1 MKVVNSLDQEKFDQ
15 EIPAQEINTTE
26 TTTQENSTQEK
37 PAPSKPEP
45 SAGLVHMKKFHF
57 AMLLLLLVFLTA
69 GITTFAL
76 AFGDDKVVYVGTDTG
91 TERKEFE
98 KLYETFDSLKSE
110 YFKDIKDSKLIN
122 GAINGMVESLDDP
135 YSDYMNEEEAS
146 SFHQSISSSFQGI
159 GAEIQEKDGHIMIVS
174 PLRGS
179 PAEKAGLKPNDLVMS
194 VDGKSLQGMSSTEAV
209 ALIRGEKGSKVELS
223 IKRPGIEEL
232 MNVSIIRDDI
242 PVETVRGEMIEG
254 EDGIAKIQ
262 ITTFSQNT
270 TNELMEVL
278 GEMHQKGMKGLI
290 LDLRQNPGGLLDQA
304 INISSLFVPNE
315 GILFKVEDRN
325 GKVKEYK
332 SSNKGNKSQPLVVV
346 IDKGSA
352 SASEI
357 LAAAVNES
365 ANVPLV
371 GEKSFGKGTVQQAKD
386 FADGS
391 NIKFTTQKWLTPKGN
406 WIHEKGIKPDHEV
419 KLPDYASLP
428 MIDPEKEYK
437 LSASSNEVKAA
448 QQMLKALGYDPGR
461 EDGFFDDKTVKAVKA
476 LQKDEKLDQTG
487 ILSGKTTFQLM
498 DRLRQQIMKNDTQII
513 KAVEIL
519 KQQMG
524 K

>member
-1 MKVVNSLDQEKFDQ
+1 MKVVNSLDQENIDKEKQ
-15 EIPAQEINTTE
+15 AQETPI
-26 TTTQENSTQEK
+26 QENSTEER
-37 PAPSKPEP
+37 PAPAKSEP
-45 SAGLVHMKKFHF
+45 SSGLVHMKKFHF

-76 AFGDDKVVYVGTDTG
+76 AFGDEKVVYVGTGTG
-91 TERKEFE
+91 SERKEFE
-98 KLYETFDSLKSE
+98 KLYETFDTLKSE
-110 YFKDIKDSKLIN
+110 YFKDVKDSKLIN

-159 GAEIQEKDGHIMIVS
+159 GAEIQEQDGHIMIVS

-179 PAEKAGLKPNDLVMS
+179 PAEKSGLKPNDLIMS
-194 VDGKSLQGMSSTEAV
+194 VDGKSLQGLSSTEAV

-223 IKRPGIEEL
+223 IKRPGIEDL
-232 MNVSIIRDDI
+232 MNVSIVRDDI
-242 PVETVRGEMIEG
+242 PIETVRGEML

-278 GEMHQKGMKGLI
+278 GEMHEKGMKGLI

-304 INISSLFVPNE
+304 INISSLFVPNQ
-315 GILFKVEDRN
+315 GLLFKVEDRN
-325 GKVKEYK
+325 GNVKEYK

-357 LAAAVNES
+357 LAAAVKES
-365 ANVPLV
+365 ANVPLI
-371 GEKSFGKGTVQQAKD
+371 GEKSFGKGTVQQAQD

-406 WIHEKGIKPDHEV
+406 WIHGKGIKPDHEV

-437 LSASSNEVKAA
+437 LSASSNEVKSA
-448 QQMLKALGYDPGR
+448 QQMLKAIGYDPGR
-461 EDGFFDDKTVKAVKA
+461 EDGFFDEKTVQAVKS
-476 LQKDEKLDQTG
+476 LQKDEKLEQTG

-498 DRLRQQIMKNDTQII
+498 DRLRQQILKNDTQIL
-513 KAVEIL
+513 KAVEVL

-524 K
+524 Q